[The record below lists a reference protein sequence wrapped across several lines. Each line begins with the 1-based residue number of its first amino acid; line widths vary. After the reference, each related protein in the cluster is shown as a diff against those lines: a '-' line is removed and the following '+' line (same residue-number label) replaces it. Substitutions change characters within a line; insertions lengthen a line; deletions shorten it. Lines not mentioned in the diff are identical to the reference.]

1 MFWYAILT
9 KGAWEGHPSHFS
21 VMTVASEET
30 NFMNFTI
37 FCVPM
42 VLQVV
47 GKCLNLRDFSLR
59 TFWYAILAT
68 RGLGK
73 VIPVI
78 FPS

>member
-1 MFWYAILT
+1 
-9 KGAWEGHPSHFS
+9 
-21 VMTVASEET
+21 MTVASEET

-47 GKCLNLRDFSLR
+47 GKCLNLRDFALR

-78 FPS
+78 FSS